1 MIILFLASFIQPF
14 VSNNTFR
21 CKTCISYISLLCL
34 FSGKQGS
41 RNSYNYKIG
50 FICNRNLDSQF
61 YCVHAHK
68 RERDFIESNVFIF
81 FIGLIW
87 PFIRKRKKKIKQY
100 NKKKFSSK
108 NDGPEFQ
115 MSTST
120 LTYLNDMPLICE
132 ILITYVS
139 NGQILEISS

>member
-1 MIILFLASFIQPF
+1 MTI
-14 VSNNTFR
+14 
-21 CKTCISYISLLCL
+21 
-34 FSGKQGS
+34 
-41 RNSYNYKIG
+41 
-50 FICNRNLDSQF
+50 
-61 YCVHAHK
+61 HK
-68 RERDFIESNVFIF
+68 
-81 FIGLIW
+81 
-87 PFIRKRKKKIKQY
+87 KKKKKIKQY